1 MFVSDICGK
10 PGRQAAAHLIKPL
23 RQKHNVDYVIANV
36 ENSAGGFGITPEMSR
51 KIFSY
56 GVDYQTSGN
65 HIWDR
70 VDILEYFQDKPK
82 LLRPANYPG
91 AAPGSGW
98 AIDTLGDLKIGI
110 VNLQGRV
117 YMANID
123 CPFQMADA
131 IVNEIQKVTPI
142 IFVDFHA
149 EATSEKQAMAF
160 YLDGRVSAVV
170 GTHTHVQTADESIS
184 LRGTAYLTDA
194 GMTGPHDSIIGMQKG
209 PSLGRFLTGM
219 PKRFSTAVNDVKLSG
234 VVIRVNPENGE
245 AEYIERIRED
255 FDLETFDPSDITGI
269 VEADSDELSEDD
281 DQNAD
286 NVEMESNSQE

>member
-1 MFVSDICGK
+1 MTALTILFVSDICGK

-36 ENSAGGFGITPEMSR
+36 ENAAGGFGVTPEMSR

-82 LLRPANYPG
+82 LLRPGNYPA

-98 AIDTLGDLKIGI
+98 AIDAIGDHKIGV

-131 IVNEIQKVTPI
+131 IVNEISKVTPI

-160 YLDGRVSAVV
+160 YLDGRVSAVI
-170 GTHTHVQTADESIS
+170 GTHTHVQTADETIS

-234 VVIRVNPENGE
+234 VLLKVNPENGE
-245 AEYIERIRED
+245 AIHIERIRED
-255 FDLETFDPSDITGI
+255 FDLETFDATEISGI
-269 VEADSDELSEDD
+269 QEESAEESPADSEPEI
-281 DQNAD
+281 AG
-286 NVEMESNSQE
+286 ES